1 MVVST
6 ARPVAAPVIR
16 LRRETLMVKPIFR
29 NKGNVA
35 RQFYILG
42 NFLLLLLNMT
52 VKLASKEQLT
62 KWEDKI

>member
-1 MVVST
+1 
-6 ARPVAAPVIR
+6 
-16 LRRETLMVKPIFR
+16 MVKPIFR